1 MSHSFSRPVCYHCC
15 SCRSDEC
22 WLACSVSSDIIK
34 LHPLLRAAFLL
45 LFIKCI
51 FWRRS
56 LRFLPFPPFSSPFS
70 ASSYSNEWSLITTD
84 LRFLAFLI
92 SFLSSHQIPHVK
104 IGPEETPRLP
114 YLRFASVTLYPS
126 NEDLSLAIGAIL
138 RSFSY
143 PSASLVC
150 AKAEC
155 KYMLRVV

>member
-1 MSHSFSRPVCYHCC
+1 M
-15 SCRSDEC
+15 
-22 WLACSVSSDIIK
+22 
-34 LHPLLRAAFLL
+34 LL
-45 LFIKCI
+45 
-51 FWRRS
+51 
-56 LRFLPFPPFSSPFS
+56 PSSP
-70 ASSYSNEWSLITTD
+70 L
-84 LRFLAFLI
+84 
-92 SFLSSHQIPHVK
+92 SFIQIPHVK

-155 KYMLRVV
+155 EYTCGLLYSY

>member
-1 MSHSFSRPVCYHCC
+1 MQFF
-15 SCRSDEC
+15 
-22 WLACSVSSDIIK
+22 
-34 LHPLLRAAFLL
+34 FLL
-45 LFIKCI
+45 LTICRLFC
-51 FWRRS
+51 
-56 LRFLPFPPFSSPFS
+56 
-70 ASSYSNEWSLITTD
+70 
-84 LRFLAFLI
+84 
-92 SFLSSHQIPHVK
+92 QIPHIK

-155 KYMLRVV
+155 EYTHSALQPGSCRAHSTLS

>member
-1 MSHSFSRPVCYHCC
+1 MSSFT
-15 SCRSDEC
+15 
-22 WLACSVSSDIIK
+22 I
-34 LHPLLRAAFLL
+34 LLSP
-45 LFIKCI
+45 
-51 FWRRS
+51 S
-56 LRFLPFPPFSSPFS
+56 L
-70 ASSYSNEWSLITTD
+70 
-84 LRFLAFLI
+84 
-92 SFLSSHQIPHVK
+92 QIPHVK

-155 KYMLRVV
+155 EYACGSFFTFTFNYM

>member
-1 MSHSFSRPVCYHCC
+1 MFSAFFLWPFILRSLFPAFAVLSHLS
-15 SCRSDEC
+15 
-22 WLACSVSSDIIK
+22 I
-34 LHPLLRAAFLL
+34 HPLVSLMDLPYLVFPHVCMCVFDLL
-45 LFIKCI
+45 
-51 FWRRS
+51 WSR
-56 LRFLPFPPFSSPFS
+56 LP
-70 ASSYSNEWSLITTD
+70 L
-84 LRFLAFLI
+84 
-92 SFLSSHQIPHVK
+92 QIPHVK

-155 KYMLRVV
+155 E

>member
-1 MSHSFSRPVCYHCC
+1 MISDTLHLTLFFFFSP
-15 SCRSDEC
+15 S
-22 WLACSVSSDIIK
+22 
-34 LHPLLRAAFLL
+34 
-45 LFIKCI
+45 
-51 FWRRS
+51 
-56 LRFLPFPPFSSPFS
+56 
-70 ASSYSNEWSLITTD
+70 
-84 LRFLAFLI
+84 
-92 SFLSSHQIPHVK
+92 QIPHIK

-155 KYMLRVV
+155 EYTHTHTQPVVL

>member
-1 MSHSFSRPVCYHCC
+1 MLKFFCFTFSVPDPSEGRGLRDWPRLQPCLWLHSQSHLWGKGG
-15 SCRSDEC
+15 E
-22 WLACSVSSDIIK
+22 
-34 LHPLLRAAFLL
+34 LHLNIPRLLILCTFANHN
-45 LFIKCI
+45 LFP
-51 FWRRS
+51 FV
-56 LRFLPFPPFSSPFS
+56 LETALP
-70 ASSYSNEWSLITTD
+70 
-84 LRFLAFLI
+84 
-92 SFLSSHQIPHVK
+92 QIPHVK

-155 KYMLRVV
+155 ESETSALLISWSGLPSSLNM

>member
-1 MSHSFSRPVCYHCC
+1 MNHNAV
-15 SCRSDEC
+15 
-22 WLACSVSSDIIK
+22 
-34 LHPLLRAAFLL
+34 FLL
-45 LFIKCI
+45 LLNICHLFC
-51 FWRRS
+51 
-56 LRFLPFPPFSSPFS
+56 
-70 ASSYSNEWSLITTD
+70 
-84 LRFLAFLI
+84 
-92 SFLSSHQIPHVK
+92 QIPHIK

-155 KYMLRVV
+155 EYTLCHRAIQCVFVYTYNRMTAVLQASSHLEHSIGHCGYKFLPAAWSSEHDLCHHILLNYSWSHTLSQPVFKCFPILEEPRGACD

>member
-1 MSHSFSRPVCYHCC
+1 MNHNAV
-15 SCRSDEC
+15 
-22 WLACSVSSDIIK
+22 I
-34 LHPLLRAAFLL
+34 LL
-45 LFIKCI
+45 LLNICHLFC
-51 FWRRS
+51 
-56 LRFLPFPPFSSPFS
+56 
-70 ASSYSNEWSLITTD
+70 
-84 LRFLAFLI
+84 
-92 SFLSSHQIPHVK
+92 QIPHIK

-155 KYMLRVV
+155 EYKLCESSTVCVCVRSTLWLQFHKPVHIWLTASDTEL

>member
-1 MSHSFSRPVCYHCC
+1 MHLPSLMFLY
-15 SCRSDEC
+15 
-22 WLACSVSSDIIK
+22 
-34 LHPLLRAAFLL
+34 PLL
-45 LFIKCI
+45 
-51 FWRRS
+51 
-56 LRFLPFPPFSSPFS
+56 SSP
-70 ASSYSNEWSLITTD
+70 L
-84 LRFLAFLI
+84 
-92 SFLSSHQIPHVK
+92 SFCQIPHIK

-155 KYMLRVV
+155 EY